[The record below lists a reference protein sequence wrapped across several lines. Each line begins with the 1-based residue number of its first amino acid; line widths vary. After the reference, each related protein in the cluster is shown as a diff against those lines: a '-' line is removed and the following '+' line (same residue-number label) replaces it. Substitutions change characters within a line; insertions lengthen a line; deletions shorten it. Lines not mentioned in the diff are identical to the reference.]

1 MTFIAK
7 FNMIRPSKQRDLV
20 PAIAWQLECR
30 EQQIQ
35 AHHENCSQVALHK
48 HPAKS
53 KHSPHIPGVVSVSL
67 PKRCSTIDESEEK
80 YNRIRVQ
87 QPPSS

>member
-35 AHHENCSQVALHK
+35 A
-48 HPAKS
+48 
-53 KHSPHIPGVVSVSL
+53 
-67 PKRCSTIDESEEK
+67 
-80 YNRIRVQ
+80 
-87 QPPSS
+87 